1 MTWGEGITESGSQQG
16 EGAETHRADL
26 LQQKGHT
33 GGVHPAYR
41 MGRMWFVLS
50 LELLVKLLLK
60 TLEFQLLLSRG
71 RSGEMGSILAEHR
84 CVPSLFPR
92 PLPALP
98 DPSRHQVCLQKDKTR
113 S

>member
-1 MTWGEGITESGSQQG
+1 MGCI
-16 EGAETHRADL
+16 RP
-26 LQQKGHT
+26 T
-33 GGVHPAYR
+33 GWVACGL
-41 MGRMWFVLS
+41 FLS

-84 CVPSLFPR
+84 CVPAVPPR